1 MKDHIKKDQL
11 AEEEDQRRNKLKKE
25 KLIEVKATLDQQVF
39 YKQQI
44 KQDQKVENQK
54 YMVKIN

>member
-1 MKDHIKKDQL
+1 MKDHIKKDKL

-39 YKQQI
+39 YK
-44 KQDQKVENQK
+44 
-54 YMVKIN
+54 